1 MPKISEDDIVQ
12 IEVRID
18 EDKCVGCGTCVEVC
32 PVQVLEMKT
41 VGKKKKTSAPDTS
54 FCVKCHMCEF
64 HCGYEAIKVFPP
76 FEGQQPTDQAK
87 VPMRHRHDH

>member
-1 MPKISEDDIVQ
+1 MPKISENDIVQ

-41 VGKKKKTSAPDTS
+41 VVNKKKTSAPDTS

-64 HCGYEAIKVFPP
+64 HCGYQAIKVLPP